1 MKVLDFGLAKALAPV
16 GASATAAGDV
26 TASPTITSP
35 AMTAMGIILG
45 TAAYMSPEQAKGR
58 KADKR
63 SDVWAFGA
71 VLYEMLTGRR
81 AFGGEDLS
89 DTLAAVLK
97 SEPDWSVLPA
107 DVPPP
112 LRTLVQRCLAKD
124 PRTRVADI
132 STALFVM
139 NESASLV
146 SAAPVAAL
154 QSASAWQRPPLWRR
168 LVLPIAAL
176 VVGGAV
182 VGTGVWVTTRPSAPR
197 VTRFALSSPTG
208 PGALLVDPQSIDLT
222 ITPDGKQIVYKA
234 MTASTGT
241 QLFVRALDQL
251 EPTPLTGL
259 GIPRGPFSSPDGQW
273 IAFVEP
279 GPVTLKKVAITGGPV
294 QVLCRLDGPS
304 RGATWGDDDS
314 IIFATALPSTGL
326 QRVSADGGEPTV
338 LTAPNHER
346 GEADHLFPQFL
357 PGSQAVLYTITPIT
371 GGIDASQ
378 VAVYDL
384 RTKESKILLRGGSQ
398 AKYLPSGH
406 LVYAAAGTLRA
417 VAFDLG
423 RLEPIGSSVPVVSQV
438 VTLSTG
444 VAEFDVAR
452 DGTLVYVSGGGG
464 LSAPRT
470 LVWVDRQGHEEAI
483 KSAPARAYVSP
494 RLSPDGTRVAV
505 DIRDQGSDIWVWDFA
520 RENLTRVTLD
530 PGIDQAPVWTP
541 NGRRLVFSS
550 QIGGSPGALFW
561 QAADGSGT
569 AEPLTQGSSVERP
582 SQVSFDGTATRVL
595 FTGAGASNTGD
606 IRMLTVEK
614 SHSVS
619 LLDTPSMEANGAISP
634 DGHWLAYESNDLGP
648 QTTMAVF
655 VRPFP
660 EVTKEKYLVS
670 TDGGTQPL
678 WARNGRELFYLALN
692 GALMSVR
699 VEPGARWTTGTPAR
713 LIDGRYYRG
722 AGNSYPRTYDV
733 SLDGKRFLMVKEA
746 GDPNQP
752 PAPARIVVVQNWFED
767 LKRLVPRTR

>member
-1 MKVLDFGLAKALAPV
+1 
-16 GASATAAGDV
+16 
-26 TASPTITSP
+26 
-35 AMTAMGIILG
+35 
-45 TAAYMSPEQAKGR
+45 
-58 KADKR
+58 
-63 SDVWAFGA
+63 
-71 VLYEMLTGRR
+71 
-81 AFGGEDLS
+81 
-89 DTLAAVLK
+89 
-97 SEPDWSVLPA
+97 
-107 DVPPP
+107 
-112 LRTLVQRCLAKD
+112 
-124 PRTRVADI
+124 
-132 STALFVM
+132 
-139 NESASLV
+139 
-146 SAAPVAAL
+146 
-154 QSASAWQRPPLWRR
+154 
-168 LVLPIAAL
+168 
-176 VVGGAV
+176 
-182 VGTGVWVTTRPSAPR
+182 
-197 VTRFALSSPTG
+197 
-208 PGALLVDPQSIDLT
+208 LLVDPQSIDLT
-222 ITPDGKQIVYKA
+222 ITPDGKEIVYKA

-251 EPTPLTGL
+251 EPTPLTGP

-304 RGATWGDDDS
+304 RGATWGDDDT

-326 QRVSADGGEPTV
+326 QRVSAAGGEPTA
-338 LTAPNHER
+338 LTAPNHEH

-384 RTKESKILLRGGSQ
+384 RTKASKILLRGGSQ
-398 AKYLPSGH
+398 AKYLRSGH

-417 VAFDLG
+417 VAFDLE

-438 VTLSTG
+438 VTLPTG

-595 FTGAGASNTGD
+595 FSGAGASNTGD

-614 SHSVS
+614 GHSVQS
-619 LLDTPSMEANGAISP
+619 LLDTPSMEQNGAISP
-634 DGHWLAYESNDLGP
+634 DGQWLAYESNDLGP
-648 QTTMAVF
+648 QTHIAVF

-678 WARNGRELFYLALN
+678 WARNGRELFYLAPN

-722 AGNSYPRTYDV
+722 AGNSYPQTYDV

-752 PAPARIVVVQNWFED
+752 PPPARIVVVQNWFED